1 VDIKKVVII
10 GSGTMGSGIAAQ
22 VVNAGIPVSLLDL
35 PSKQGSR
42 NQIAEDAK
50 KRILK
55 SRPPLLIE
63 KNRIELISAG
73 NTEDDFI
80 LIGKADWVVEAVV
93 EQINIKKDIYKKIEN
108 IRKQDS
114 IISSNTSTIPLK
126 VLSADMSD
134 EMKKDFCITHFF
146 NPVRYMGLLEIVTE
160 PINDKEKINLLK
172 SFCDEKLGK
181 GVILC
186 KDTPGF
192 LGNRVGVYAIQV
204 AMTEAFKMGL
214 TTEEADAV
222 FGRPMGIPKTGVFG
236 LYDLIG
242 IDLMADVLKSF
253 IKELPKDDPFHDVA
267 QEIPLITKLISNGYT
282 GRKGKGGFYRI
293 NKEGEQ
299 KVLEAINLK
308 SGEYSHSKKIDLGI
322 DDKVNIKSLI
332 SRNDKY
338 GEYAW
343 SVLSKIILY
352 ASSLIP
358 DVTSEHNN
366 IDEAMLLGFNWTKGP
381 FEILNEIGVN
391 FFVESNQNTKISK
404 FINDIYLQDK
414 KNWYGSKQ
422 LYSPVR
428 STIRNREQFISHENW
443 ARSFGQKFTKDD
455 QEFLDNR
462 SAIVSRVFTRRSG
475 AIPLTTGERIISQD
489 IVNKDRWKEE
499 VFLVVEFNTKANT
512 LDNDSMKVLNE
523 AANIGNVIIINN
535 SMQFSAGV
543 NLNYVMEFAKEKKW
557 KQIEKFIFNFQ
568 KTCKKLK
575 YSEFPVIS
583 APSGLAIG
591 GGFEVVCQS
600 DYVVSH
606 VNVVLGLVETLV
618 GLIPAGGGCK
628 EMLWRWA
635 QTEEAKKDPNF
646 APLKVFD
653 LIGYAKTAS
662 SPNEA
667 KPYKFLLDK
676 DRVVI
681 NRDRLLH
688 ESEKLLIEE
697 ISKDYKPPKEPT
709 FKLPGASVR
718 EKMYEI
724 LENLYKDKKILDHGV
739 EVGKQLAFVLSG
751 GNITIDKELTED
763 DLYALE
769 LEAFMNLI
777 QMPKTQERIKHT
789 LETGK
794 PLVN

>member
-1 VDIKKVVII
+1 MDIKKVVVI

-22 VVNAGIPVSLLDL
+22 VANAGIPVFLLDL
-35 PSKQGSR
+35 PSSEGTR
-42 NQIAEDAK
+42 NKIVENAKERIAN
-50 KRILK
+50 
-55 SRPPLLIE
+55 SRPPLLVEKSKIDLIHVGNIE
-63 KNRIELISAG
+63 DNFNLVGE
-73 NTEDDFI
+73 
-80 LIGKADWVVEAVV
+80 ADWVVEAVV
-93 EQINIKKDIYKKIEN
+93 ERIDIKHSIYKKIEDV
-108 IRKQDS
+108 RKPES
-114 IISSNTSTIPLK
+114 VISSNTSTIPLK
-126 VLSADMSD
+126 VLSENMSD
-134 EMKKDFCITHFF
+134 EMKQNFCITHFF

-181 GVILC
+181 GVIIC

-192 LGNRVGVYAIQV
+192 LGNRVGVYAMQV

-214 TTEEADAV
+214 TIEEADAV

-253 IKELPKDDPFHDVA
+253 IKELPKDDPFHEVA
-267 QEIPLITKLISNGYT
+267 QENPFITKMIEDGYT
-282 GRKGKGGFYRI
+282 GRKGKGGFYRM
-293 NKEGEQ
+293 NKESGQ
-299 KVLEAINLK
+299 KILEAVNLK
-308 SGEYSHSKKIDLGI
+308 SGDYSPSKKIDLGI
-322 DDKVNIKSLI
+322 DDKVNIEYLI

-343 SVLSKIILY
+343 SVLSKIVLY

-366 IDEAMLLGFNWTKGP
+366 IDEAIRLGFNWTMGP
-381 FEILNEIGVN
+381 FEILDAISVK
-391 FFVESNQNTKISK
+391 FFAKKDQNMK
-404 FINDIYLQDK
+404 FNRFIREKYYSQINDSRK
-414 KNWYGSKQ
+414 EWYGETQ
-422 LYSPVR
+422 LYLDKHLNTFKR
-428 STIRNREQFISHENW
+428 IKHYTRNRSNLYK
-443 ARSFGQKFTKDD
+443 G
-455 QEFLDNR
+455 
-462 SAIVSRVFTRRSG
+462 SAETYD
-475 AIPLTTGERIISQD
+475 LNNNTTI
-489 IVNKDRWKEE
+489 
-499 VFLVVEFNTKANT
+499 VEFTTKANT
-512 LDNDSMKVLNE
+512 LDDNSMQILSKASEQNL
-523 AANIGNVIIINN
+523 IIINGA
-535 SMQFSAGV
+535 MQFSAGV
-543 NLNYVMEFAKEKKW
+543 NLNYVMEYAKDSKW
-557 KQIEKFIFNFQ
+557 RGIEKFIFNFQ
-568 KTCKKLK
+568 QTCKNLK

-606 VNVVLGLVETLV
+606 TNVVLGLVETLV

-628 EMLWRWA
+628 EMLFRWM
-635 QTEEAKKDPNF
+635 QSEESKDDPAF

-653 LIGYAKTAS
+653 LIGYAKTAN

-667 KPYKFLLDK
+667 LPHKFLLEKDK
-676 DRVVI
+676 VVI

-688 ESEKLLIEE
+688 ESEKLLEE
-697 ISKDYKPPKEPT
+697 IHKDYKPPEKPL
-709 FKLPGASVR
+709 FKLPGAVVR
-718 EKMYEI
+718 DKMHEI
-724 LENLYKDKKILDHGV
+724 LENLYKDKKILDHGL

-751 GNITIDKELTED
+751 GNTTMDTELSED

-769 LEAFMNLI
+769 LDAFMNLI